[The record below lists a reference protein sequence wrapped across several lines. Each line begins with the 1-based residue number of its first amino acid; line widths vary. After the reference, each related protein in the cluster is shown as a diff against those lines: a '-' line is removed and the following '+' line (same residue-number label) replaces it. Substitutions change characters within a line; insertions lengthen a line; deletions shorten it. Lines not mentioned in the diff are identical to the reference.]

1 MKAYIDRIKEAKEEA
16 YGVMVNSFQE
26 LEEEY
31 AEECKKVTGRKVWCI
46 GLVSLYKKEN
56 LDEAQRGSKNH
67 SNDENQYCLKW
78 LDSQKPGSVMYD
90 CLGSLNRLT
99 PPHLAEF
106 RLGLEA
112 SKRAFIWV
120 MRDGYRK
127 EEIENWL
134 VEDGFEERVKEQG
147 LLIPGWASQKLIL
160 SHPAIGDLE
169 CS

>member
-1 MKAYIDRIKEAKEEA
+1 
-16 YGVMVNSFQE
+16 MVNSFQE

-134 VEDGFEERVKEQG
+134 VEDGFEERVGVRVRAEMVVLLWEEEKCG
-147 LLIPGWASQKLIL
+147 LLVNKDRIKE
-160 SHPAIGDLE
+160 AIDKVMNEGK
-169 CS
+169 